1 MLGQQI
7 DNYRIDELIAE
18 GGVGQVY
25 RARDVLLG
33 RDVAIKLLRPDLE
46 KRSELV
52 ERFRAEAYT
61 LGQLNHPNISTLYS
75 LVESPEGLLMVME
88 YVQGNTFSALI
99 RDVGRFPVERAVPLF
114 VQVLEGVGYAHELGF
129 VHRDL
134 KGSNIM
140 LTPRGVVK
148 VMDFGIARTIGA
160 KGITQTGQ
168 MVGTVHFMS
177 PEQIRGQDT
186 DAHSDI
192 YSLGVL
198 LYHLLTGRLPF
209 ESDSDFDLMR
219 AQIET
224 PPPPPSQ
231 FAADIS
237 PALESVLLQALE
249 KNPVDRFAVA
259 DEFRRSLQAAVDDTP
274 ASGEATTAQHSL
286 TRAEMRALMENPPEV
301 DDEPPTVPRDSLGR
315 RGRLAVI
322 RWRWG
327 QLVARGRDARAVLR
341 RWDEV
346 LQRTLRQGWNDRG
359 VAAARWIRL
368 RARERPARMGLEV
381 LAVLLL
387 VVGLN
392 WLVLAKS
399 DPSPAPPRAQTSQ
412 EAATV
417 NPEPRITDEKDEPP
431 ATGPAHEPAPPAKP
445 RKELAPGAGEEGGW
459 DFRRP

>member
-7 DNYRIDELIAE
+7 ENYRIDELIAE

-25 RARDVLLG
+25 RARDMVLG
-33 RDVAIKLLRPDLE
+33 RDVAIKLLRPDLA

-75 LVESPEGLLMVME
+75 LVESPDGLLMVME
-88 YVQGNTFSALI
+88 YVQGNTFSALV
-99 RDVGRFPVERAVPLF
+99 RDVGRFPVERAIPLF

-148 VMDFGIARTIGA
+148 VMDFGIARAIGS
-160 KGITQTGQ
+160 KGVTQTGQ

-209 ESDSDFDLMR
+209 ELDSDFDLMR

-224 PPPPPSQ
+224 PPPPPSR
-231 FAADIS
+231 FAPDIP

-249 KNPVDRFAVA
+249 KNPIDRFAVA
-259 DEFRRSLQAAVDDTP
+259 DEFRRSLQAAVDDAP
-274 ASGEATTAQHSL
+274 ASSEGSTAQHSL
-286 TRAEMRALMENPPEV
+286 TRAEMRALMENPPEL
-301 DDEPPTVPRDSLGR
+301 DDEHPTVPRHGLR
-315 RGRLAVI
+315 PRGALAVI
-322 RWRWG
+322 RWRWS
-327 QLVARGRDARAVLR
+327 QWVARGRETRAVLR
-341 RWDEV
+341 RWEDA
-346 LQRTLRQGWNDRG
+346 LQEKLRQAWNDP
-359 VAAARWIRL
+359 VLASARWIRR
-368 RARERPARMGLEV
+368 RAREQPAHVALEA
-381 LAVLLL
+381 LAILLL
-387 VVGLN
+387 VVGFNL
-392 WLVLAKS
+392 LILARS
-399 DPSPAPPRAQTSQ
+399 EPSPPLAPEPPQAP
-412 EAATV
+412 ATV
-417 NPEPRITDEKDEPP
+417 NPEPRIADEKGEPP
-431 ATGPAHEPAPPAKP
+431 ADGPAHEPARPAKP
-445 RKELAPGAGEEGGW
+445 RKKPAEGAGKEEGW
-459 DFRRP
+459 DFRTP